1 MAMRWYAIHVYSGFE
16 ERVRKHLEKQIEQSG
31 FSDQVEEILIPID
44 NVVEVK
50 NGKRQIY
57 QKNFF
62 PGYVLIR
69 MEFSEALWYL
79 VKNTPKVTDF
89 ISSGKKPAALPD
101 EEVQHIVDQMKA
113 GIEKPKP
120 RVRFQ
125 KGERV
130 RITDGAFAN
139 FNGVVEEVNQEKNRL
154 KVMVSIFGR
163 ATAVDVEFSQVESA
177 N

>member
-16 ERVRKHLEKQIEQSG
+16 ERVKKHLLKQIEQANL
-31 FSDQVEEILIPID
+31 SDQVDDILIPID
-44 NVVEVK
+44 NVVEYK
-50 NGKRQIY
+50 NGKKHIS

-101 EEVQHIVDQMKA
+101 EEVQHIIDQMKE

-125 KGERV
+125 RGERV
-130 RITDGAFAN
+130 RITEGAFAN
-139 FNGVVEEVNQEKNRL
+139 FNGVVEEVNQEKSRL

-163 ATAVDVEFSQVESA
+163 ATAVDAEFSQVEST

>member
-1 MAMRWYAIHVYSGFE
+1 MAMRWYAVHVYSGFE
-16 ERVRKHLEKQIEQSG
+16 ERVRKHLEQQLEQQG
-31 FSDQVEEILIPID
+31 YQDKVEEILIPIE
-44 NVVEVK
+44 NVVEFK
-50 NGKRQIY
+50 NGKKHIS

-62 PGYVLIR
+62 PGYILIR
-69 MEFSEALWYL
+69 MEMSEPLWYL

-89 ISSGKKPAALPD
+89 ISSGKKPAALAD
-101 EEVQHIVDQMKA
+101 EEVEQIIAQMKA

-120 RVRFQ
+120 RVRFS

-130 RITDGAFAN
+130 RITEGAFAN
-139 FNGVVEEVNQEKNRL
+139 FNGVVEEVNQEKSRL

>member
-16 ERVRKHLEKQIEQSG
+16 DRVRKHLEQQLEQQG
-31 FSDQVEEILIPID
+31 YEDHVEEILIPIE
-44 NVVEVK
+44 NVIEFK
-50 NGKRQIY
+50 NGKKHIS

-62 PGYVLIR
+62 PGYILIR
-69 MEFSEALWYL
+69 MEMSEALWYL

-89 ISSGKKPAALPD
+89 ISSGKKPAALGDD
-101 EEVQHIVDQMKA
+101 EVEQIIAQMKA

-125 KGERV
+125 KSERV
-130 RITDGAFAN
+130 RIIEGAFAN
-139 FNGVVEEVNQEKNRL
+139 FNGVVEEVNQEKSRL

>member
-16 ERVRKHLEKQIEQSG
+16 ERVKKQLLQQIEQKG
-31 FSDQVEEILIPID
+31 FSDQVDEILIPIE
-44 NVVEVK
+44 NVVEHK
-50 NGKRQIY
+50 HGKKYIS

-69 MEFSEALWYL
+69 MEMSEALWYL

-89 ISSGKKPAALPD
+89 ISSGKKPAALAD
-101 EEVQHIVDQMKA
+101 AEVEQIIEQMKA

-125 KGERV
+125 KGEQV
-130 RITDGAFAN
+130 RITEGAFAN
-139 FNGVVEEVNQEKNRL
+139 FNGVVEEVNQEKSRL

-163 ATAVDVEFSQVESA
+163 ATAVDVEFSQVETA

>member
-1 MAMRWYAIHVYSGFE
+1 MAMRWYAVHVYSGFE
-16 ERVRKHLEKQIEQSG
+16 ERVRKHLDQQLEQQG
-31 FSDQVEEILIPID
+31 LQDKVEEILIPIE
-44 NVVEVK
+44 NVVEFK
-50 NGKRQIY
+50 NGKKHIS

-62 PGYVLIR
+62 PGYILIR
-69 MEFSEALWYL
+69 MEMSESLWYL

-89 ISSGKKPAALPD
+89 ISSGKKPAALAD
-101 EEVQHIVDQMKA
+101 EEVEQIVAQMKA

-130 RITDGAFAN
+130 RITEGAFAN
-139 FNGVVEEVNQEKNRL
+139 FNGVVEDVNQEKSRL

-163 ATAVDVEFSQVESA
+163 ATAVDVEFSQVENA

>member
-1 MAMRWYAIHVYSGFE
+1 MAMRWYAVHVYSGFE
-16 ERVRKHLEKQIEQSG
+16 ERVKKQLLQQIEQKG
-31 FSDQVEEILIPID
+31 FKDQVEEVLIPIE
-44 NVVEVK
+44 NVVEFK
-50 NGKRQIY
+50 NGKKHIL

-62 PGYVLIR
+62 PGYILMR
-69 MEFSEALWYL
+69 MEMSEALWYL

-89 ISSGKKPAALPD
+89 ISSGKKPAPLSDD
-101 EEVQHIVDQMKA
+101 EVEQIIAQMKA
-113 GIEKPKP
+113 GIDKPKP

-139 FNGVVEEVNQEKNRL
+139 FNGVVEEVNQEKSRL

-163 ATAVDVEFSQVESA
+163 ATAVDVEFSQVETA

>member
-1 MAMRWYAIHVYSGFE
+1 MAMRWYAVHVYSGFE
-16 ERVRKHLEKQIEQSG
+16 ERVRKHLEQQLEQQG
-31 FSDQVEEILIPID
+31 YQDKVDEILIPIE
-44 NVVEVK
+44 NVVEFK
-50 NGKRQIY
+50 NGKKHIS

-62 PGYVLIR
+62 PGYILIR
-69 MEFSEALWYL
+69 MEMSEPLWYL

-89 ISSGKKPAALPD
+89 ISSGKKPAALAD
-101 EEVQHIVDQMKA
+101 EEVEQIIAQMKA

-120 RVRFQ
+120 RVRFS

-130 RITDGAFAN
+130 RITEGAFAN
-139 FNGVVEEVNQEKNRL
+139 FNGVVEEVNQEKSRL